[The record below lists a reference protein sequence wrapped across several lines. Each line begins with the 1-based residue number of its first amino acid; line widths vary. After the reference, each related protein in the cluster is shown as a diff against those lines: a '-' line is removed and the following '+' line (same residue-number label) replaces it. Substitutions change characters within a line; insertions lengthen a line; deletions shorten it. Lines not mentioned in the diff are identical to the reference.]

1 MKIYIKN
8 RYKEEITR
16 EVIERVLARLGFVG
30 EYEIV
35 IERGDGRRLL
45 IDRDGRHTYVILS
58 GCAADARNAFLA
70 QYVPTVLG
78 EFVNDRCL
86 EKSVCV
92 YLLDTSRRARASFI
106 LDTYCA
112 VKTLGLEILNE
123 DELGIDEILPYTSFT
138 EWKRAKTERQ
148 RRNTYNQGSYAID
161 DGDELCVYGKLY
173 GANGKDS
180 VLMACQ
186 LARIAAREG
195 KRLRFVQ
202 VWEHDTQSLSA
213 RDRSLLEYFGVLF
226 DDDNVVVRDMRATG
240 ERTTCR
246 NQALFRYNL
255 LEKYGGKRCYLC
267 GCDIESTIV
276 ASHIHRIVDL
286 DNSPLSAEERNR
298 CAVDGDNGLWL
309 CATHDKLFEYGQI
322 SFDDDGALVVSPEL
336 TEAQREFVEGITP
349 VRAIAAEHLTPGMR
363 GYLRLHRA
371 RIGGGDG

>member
-1 MKIYIKN
+1 MRVCVKN

-16 EVIERVLARLGFVG
+16 EVIGRVLARLGLDG
-30 EYEIV
+30 DYELEV
-35 IERGDGRRLL
+35 ERGDGRRLV
-45 IDRDGRHTYVILS
+45 IDCDGRRTYVILS
-58 GCAADARNAFLA
+58 GCVADARNAFLA

-78 EFVNDRCL
+78 EFVQDRCL
-86 EKSVCV
+86 EKSVSV
-92 YLLDTSRRARASFI
+92 FLLDTSRRAKTPFI
-106 LDTYCA
+106 IDTYRA
-112 VKTLGLEILNE
+112 LKTLGLEIINE
-123 DELGIDEILPYTSFT
+123 DELGIGGIAPYESFA
-138 EWKRAKTERQ
+138 EWKLAKAERQ
-148 RRNTYNQGSYAID
+148 RRNSYNQGSYAID

-226 DDDNVVVRDMRATG
+226 DDDDVVVRDMRATG

-255 LEKYGGKRCYLC
+255 LEKYGDKKCYLC
-267 GCDIESTIV
+267 GCDIESAIV

-286 DNSPLSAEERNR
+286 DNSQMSDAEKGR

-322 SFDDDGALVVSPEL
+322 FFDGNGALALSPAL
-336 TEAQREFVEGITP
+336 TEQQRAYIEGITS
-349 VRAIAAEHLTPGMR
+349 VRAIAAAHLTPGMR
-363 GYLRLHRA
+363 EYLRKHRD
-371 RIGGGDG
+371 RVSD